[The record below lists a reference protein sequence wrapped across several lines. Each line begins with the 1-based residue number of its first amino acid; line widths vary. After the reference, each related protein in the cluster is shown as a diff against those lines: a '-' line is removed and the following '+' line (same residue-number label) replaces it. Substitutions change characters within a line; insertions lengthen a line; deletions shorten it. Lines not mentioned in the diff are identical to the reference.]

1 VTVLLI
7 IGAYLGVLLLLGLL
21 SGRAFKGTSL
31 DWFVASRSIGPVFL
45 LLSLFGTTMT
55 AFALVGSTG
64 AAYVDGIGVYG
75 LMASWSGLIHS
86 AVFFIVGTRIWALGR
101 RHGFVTQTQF
111 FRDRFDSHALGYLLF
126 PILVALIVPYLLIGL
141 IGAGQTV
148 AGVTKTALPT
158 SFLGPDGAPTGIPP
172 WMTSA
177 VISAVVFAYVFFGGL
192 RAAVWA
198 NAFQTIVFVV
208 VGLLAFLTIADALG
222 GVGPAIANAKPTALV
237 RTAHVTQLEFAS
249 YCLVPLS
256 VGMFPHLFQHW
267 LTAKS
272 AKSFRLS
279 VIAHPI
285 LIMLVWV
292 PCILIGVWAT
302 GVLDFPP
309 QKANAVLG
317 AMVARFTTPVM
328 SGLVTAGVLAAI
340 MSSLDSQFL
349 CLGTMF
355 THDVALQSGRAE
367 STSDARKLL
376 YARVFVAVIVLLTWA
391 LSLVVTRGIFALGV
405 FCFSGFAGLFPLV
418 VAAIYWK
425 RATLWGAV
433 ASVLA
438 GGAVWVTL
446 FVRFLGMPPGAA
458 EPLVF
463 GVMPVVPIVL
473 ASTSALVLVSLVTRP
488 PSAATIARYF
498 PPARAA
504 ARVAAP

>member
-1 VTVLLI
+1 MTVLVI
-7 IGAYLGVLLLLGLL
+7 IGVYLGALLLLGLL
-21 SGRAFKGTSL
+21 SGRAYKGTSQ
-31 DWFVASRSIGPVFL
+31 DWFIASRSIGPFL
-45 LLSLFGTTMT
+45 LLMSLFGTTMT

-64 AAYVDGIGVYG
+64 AAYVDGVGVYG

-86 AVFFIVGTRIWALGR
+86 AVFFLVGTRIWALGR

-111 FRDRFDSHALGYLLF
+111 FRDRFDSQALGYLLF
-126 PILVALIVPYLLIGL
+126 PILVVLIVPYLLIGL
-141 IGAGQTV
+141 LGAGQTV
-148 AGVTKTALPT
+148 AGVTRAALPHA
-158 SFLGPDGAPTGIPP
+158 FLGPDGAPGGIPP
-172 WMTSA
+172 WLTSA
-177 VISAVVFAYVFFGGL
+177 IIAAVVYAYVFFGGL

-198 NAFQTIVFVV
+198 NAFQTLVFIV
-208 VGLLAFLTIADALG
+208 VGLLAFYAIADSLG
-222 GVGPAIANAKPTALV
+222 GMNAAITKADPSRLV
-237 RTAHVTQLEFAS
+237 RTGHVTQLEFAS

-256 VGMFPHLFQHW
+256 VGMFPHIFQHW
-267 LTAKS
+267 LTARS
-272 AKSFRLS
+272 ARTFRLA

-317 AMVARFTTPVM
+317 AMVARFTTPWM
-328 SGLVTAGVLAAI
+328 SGLVTAGILAAI

-355 THDVALQSGRAE
+355 THDVVLRGERAARVP
-367 STSDARKLL
+367 DARKVL
-376 YARVFVAVIVLLTWA
+376 YARVFVGLVVLATWA

-418 VAAIYWK
+418 FAAIYWR

-438 GGAVWVTL
+438 GGAVWTAL

-458 EPLVF
+458 EPLIF

-473 ASTSALVLVSLVTRP
+473 ASTAALIIVSLCTRP
-488 PSAATIARYF
+488 PAEATLTRFF
-498 PPARAA
+498 PPART
-504 ARVAAP
+504 AR